1 MFVVA
6 RSSPRIAETAEAE
19 KNVLV
24 HIHYDMHYGPEM
36 PPYPAPDEPS
46 RTDLVYRARK
56 RQAINSEIYIGYCLP
71 PRFIPNPQI
80 SGMTVRFI
88 VSEYEPLFELVFFRP
103 MQTLMRIVRE
113 RFVSQVTSSALIHW
127 SSYIGAQMIRA
138 LRQDGEQ
145 ANIQRFLPWL
155 DRLDRI
161 ATESKNDVSLDDLT
175 GRLCGALEV
184 CHSSIKPYLLARLNV
199 SAIQLMFLKHITADV
214 KTGYALLR
222 RMAPLFMQ
230 VASADPMLWP
240 RDPASNGISL
250 AHALACGQYEIGR
263 FIFVDMITSLMS
275 GLPPL
280 VEYDTSH
287 PVIHS
292 HGGYPME
299 HIHGCPTQFAFSIVR
314 INQWRA
320 RHPHGGLEENTDWR
334 VIEKE
339 VWEWRPSCDNGPDS
353 ESLRL
358 VMRLALQEAWRHAL
372 LIYLYMVISAIYSL
386 FDHIRLTT
394 APRECAA

>member
-1 MFVVA
+1 
-6 RSSPRIAETAEAE
+6 
-19 KNVLV
+19 
-24 HIHYDMHYGPEM
+24 
-36 PPYPAPDEPS
+36 
-46 RTDLVYRARK
+46 
-56 RQAINSEIYIGYCLP
+56 
-71 PRFIPNPQI
+71 
-80 SGMTVRFI
+80 MTVRFI
-88 VSEYEPLFELVFFRP
+88 VSEYEPLFELVFSRP

-113 RFVSQVTSSALIHW
+113 RFVAQVTSSALIHW
-127 SSYIGAQMIRA
+127 SSYTGAQMIRT

-145 ANIQRFLPWL
+145 ADIQRFFPML

-161 ATESKNDVSLDDLT
+161 ATESNNDVSLDDLAR
-175 GRLCGALEV
+175 RLCGALE
-184 CHSSIKPYLLARLNV
+184 
-199 SAIQLMFLKHITADV
+199 LMFLKHITADV

-230 VASADPMLWP
+230 VASADPTLWP
-240 RDPASNGISL
+240 RDPSSNGISL

-287 PVIHS
+287 PVIHT

-320 RHPHGGLEENTDWR
+320 RHPHGGSEENADWR
-334 VIEKE
+334 AIEKE
-339 VWEWRPSCDNGPDS
+339 VWEWCPSCENGADS